1 MPRKIDYDMKLSKL
15 ADKLQKNEEEYK
27 KLKDAY
33 DKTKEEKTRKFYK
46 KLLNFMEKNNISPD
60 TALEILEKNLPTT

>member
-1 MPRKIDYDMKLSKL
+1 MPRKVDYDMKLSKL
-15 ADKLQKNEEEYK
+15 ADKLKKNEEECQ

-33 DKTKEEKTRKFYK
+33 DKTKEEKNRKFYK
-46 KLLNFMEKNNISPD
+46 KLLTFMEKNNISPD

>member
-1 MPRKIDYDMKLSKL
+1 MPRKVNYDMKLSKL
-15 ADKLQKNEEEYK
+15 ADKLKKNEEEYQ

-46 KLLNFMEKNNISPD
+46 KLLTFMEKNNISPD